1 MESCFSTTM
10 KQIANNVY
18 DMLMRSLPVLI
29 DRIKLDAQDTKGAN
43 AVRYARI
50 CLRKLKKAEKQEK
63 KQ

>member
-1 MESCFSTTM
+1 M